1 MDFLSDLALSDA
13 LPQRVAS
20 VNVAKMAVSSE
31 VMVQTADVIVVGGGI
46 AGLSLA
52 ARLAEH
58 ARVVV
63 LEAESAPGYHA
74 SGRSVAFA
82 HYGLGETRVRTLT
95 ALSMGELAA
104 HGSVHP
110 ALHIARAE
118 QIAALDAL
126 EDVHRQFGCD
136 YERIGPEAALALM
149 PALKPDA
156 CAAALVD
163 HGSLKLDTHAML
175 QAHVASLR
183 AGGGVLV
190 TGAQVSAMARDSV
203 GWQVT
208 ASGETY
214 TAPVI
219 VNAAGAW
226 ADEIARMAGVTPIG
240 LEPRRRTVI
249 SFGAPDGVDVSG
261 WPFTKTVGAGF
272 YLLPEGR
279 GQLLASSMDQTPSA
293 PCDAAPEELDIAIA
307 ADRVEQ
313 ATTLPIRRIAHSWAG
328 LRSFAP
334 DELPVIGP
342 AADAPGFVWWAGQ
355 GGAGF
360 QTAPALSRITA
371 AAVLGLPFPDDC
383 AAAGLK
389 PEDFAPARLGA

>member
-52 ARLAEH
+52 ARLAGH
-58 ARVVV
+58 VRVVV

-82 HYGLGETRVRTLT
+82 HYGLGNEPVRTLT
-95 ALSMGELAA
+95 ALSMAELGA
-104 HGSVHP
+104 HGSIHP
-110 ALHIARAE
+110 ALHIATAD

-183 AGGGVLV
+183 AGGGELV

-214 TAPVI
+214 TAPVL

-249 SFGAPDGVDVSG
+249 SFAAPDGVDVSG

-279 GQLLASSMDQTPSA
+279 GQLLVSSMDQTPSA

-342 AADAPGFVWWAGQ
+342 AADAPGFVWCAGQ

-360 QTAPALSRITA
+360 QTAPALARIA
-371 AAVLGLPFPDDC
+371 ACAVLGLPFPDDC
-383 AAAGLK
+383 AAAGLTTQ
-389 PEDFAPARLGA
+389 DFAPGRLGA